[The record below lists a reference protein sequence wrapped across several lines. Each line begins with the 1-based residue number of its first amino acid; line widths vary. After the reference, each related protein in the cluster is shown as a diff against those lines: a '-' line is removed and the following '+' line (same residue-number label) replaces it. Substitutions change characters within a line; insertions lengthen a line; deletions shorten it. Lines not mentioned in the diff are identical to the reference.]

1 MITANRGG
9 GQVALFDDNR
19 NRCTLNQTR
28 DTMNRKRRVRIT
40 VENTTL
46 FVRRSVQTS
55 GWCPECPAQIQ
66 MISPE
71 EAAALTG
78 VSTRTIYRWVEVENP
93 HFTET
98 SEGSLLIC
106 PNSLPLSI

>member
-1 MITANRGG
+1 
-9 GQVALFDDNR
+9 
-19 NRCTLNQTR
+19 
-28 DTMNRKRRVRIT
+28 MNRKRRVKIT
-40 VENTTL
+40 VENNTL
-46 FVRRSVQTS
+46 FVRRSAQALV
-55 GWCPECPAQIQ
+55 WCPECPARIQ

-71 EAAALTG
+71 AAAALAG
-78 VSTRTIYRWVEVENP
+78 VSTRTIYRWVEIEHP